1 MSRKLLILLNFVI
14 LILGVSCSTPQE
26 STEVAR
32 RMTSIPADFVRVETQ
47 GRAGGVL
54 RYALAGEP
62 RTFNPLAAQDTRSK
76 LVAYLTSG
84 TLLEFNALTQ
94 TVTGGIAKE
103 WELGED
109 GVTMTLK
116 LRRDIRFSDGAELT
130 ADDIVFTFEQIHDRD
145 SENAARETF
154 LIEGE
159 AIQVEPT
166 DSHTLQFQFPRPHA
180 AAEYLLTAFPVLPR
194 HLFREAGK
202 NIEEYWGLETRPQ
215 QMAGLGPFVLDR
227 HQPGQKTVFKRNPHY
242 WKVDQ
247 SGVQLPYLE
256 ELEIHY
262 IEDRNNQVLRFQAGQ
277 LDLIDYLLTPEDFL
291 HLSKQGKPLEVGSA
305 GPSSRLM
312 IYWLNQ
318 SPVPAGPE
326 GATIKVKRGW
336 FGQLPFRQAVS
347 TAISRRTISQ
357 NVFQGQARPAWGLV
371 PSSIRQWFAAD
382 VQKYDYDLE
391 HARALLRK
399 GGFSWRQKGSRKIL
413 LDSQGRQVEFE
424 ILTRSDGLFGKIAA
438 VIQNDLEAIGMQV
451 GIRQEEFRTVIS
463 RYGAGDYDSVLI
475 SLEIPPEPSDHMN
488 VLLSSGQ
495 MHMWNPNQKEPATEW
510 ERRVD
515 ELMLEQ
521 VRTLDSK
528 KRERLYQEV
537 QQILSQ
543 QVPFVPLV
551 NRDLLMA
558 WNTSLKNVR
567 ASSLFP
573 FALWNVWELYLD
585 DGLTP

>member
-1 MSRKLLILLNFVI
+1 M
-14 LILGVSCSTPQE
+14 
-26 STEVAR
+26 
-32 RMTSIPADFVRVETQ
+32 
-47 GRAGGVL
+47 
-54 RYALAGEP
+54 
-62 RTFNPLAAQDTRSK
+62 
-76 LVAYLTSG
+76 
-84 TLLEFNALTQ
+84 
-94 TVTGGIAKE
+94 
-103 WELGED
+103 
-109 GVTMTLK
+109 
-116 LRRDIRFSDGAELT
+116 
-130 ADDIVFTFEQIHDRD
+130 
-145 SENAARETF
+145 
-154 LIEGE
+154 
-159 AIQVEPT
+159 
-166 DSHTLQFQFPRPHA
+166 
-180 AAEYLLTAFPVLPR
+180 
-194 HLFREAGK
+194 
-202 NIEEYWGLETRPQ
+202 
-215 QMAGLGPFVLDR
+215 
-227 HQPGQKTVFKRNPHY
+227 
-242 WKVDQ
+242 
-247 SGVQLPYLE
+247 
-256 ELEIHY
+256 
-262 IEDRNNQVLRFQAGQ
+262 
-277 LDLIDYLLTPEDFL
+277 
-291 HLSKQGKPLEVGSA
+291 
-305 GPSSRLM
+305 
-312 IYWLNQ
+312 
-318 SPVPAGPE
+318 
-326 GATIKVKRGW
+326 
-336 FGQLPFRQAVS
+336 
-347 TAISRRTISQ
+347 
-357 NVFQGQARPAWGLV
+357 
-371 PSSIRQWFAAD
+371 
-382 VQKYDYDLE
+382 
-391 HARALLRK
+391 
-399 GGFSWRQKGSRKIL
+399 
-413 LDSQGRQVEFE
+413 DSQGRQVEFE